1 MAFDVLKYN
10 KTSGQSPQASNPGIV
25 GMPSGPV
32 IGLDRDGIINTIP
45 EEGYVKTPSDL
56 RIYDGVLD
64 AIKIM
69 RSKNYKVTI
78 IADQPFI
85 AKGFITP
92 SDVDIVNQRLMEI
105 FGQAGIMSI
114 EGLYYNTSSY
124 SKEDMY
130 AKPNP
135 GMFKRAENEQ
145 PGVDFSKGYYV
156 GDSLVD
162 LKAAVKVKAKPVL
175 IRTGNGETTEQLLN
189 KFSNQELKKKAR
201 IYSSLLEFANDLD

>member
-10 KTSGQSPQASNPGIV
+10 KAPTQNVDYAPQVPSKPAIGI
-25 GMPSGPV
+25 
-32 IGLDRDGIINTIP
+32 DRDGIINHIP
-45 EEGYVKTPSDL
+45 SSGYVKYSSDL
-56 RIYDGVLD
+56 DIIPGALE
-64 AIKIM
+64 AIKLI
-69 RSKNYKVTI
+69 RDKGYRITI
-78 IADQPFI
+78 ITDQPQI
-85 AKGFITP
+85 SKGLISTYE
-92 SDVDIVNQRLMEI
+92 VDSVHEHLMML

-114 EGLYYNTSSY
+114 EGLYYNTSD

-135 GMFKRAENEQ
+135 GMFRRAENEQ

-162 LKAAVKVKAKPVL
+162 LKAAAKVKAKPVL
-175 IRTGNGETTEQLLN
+175 IRTGNGEATEQLLN

>member
-10 KTSGQSPQASNPGIV
+10 KAPTQNADYTPHVPCK
-25 GMPSGPV
+25 PV
-32 IGLDRDGIINTIP
+32 IGIDRDGIINHIP
-45 EEGYVKTPSDL
+45 NNGYVKYPSDL
-56 RIYDGVLD
+56 DIIPGALE
-64 AIKIM
+64 AIKLI
-69 RSKNYKVTI
+69 RDKGYRITVIT
-78 IADQPFI
+78 DQPQI
-85 AKGFITP
+85 SKGLLTTYE
-92 SDVDIVNQRLMEI
+92 VDSVHEHLMML

-114 EGLYYNTSSY
+114 EGLYYNTSD

-162 LKAAVKVKAKPVL
+162 LKAAIKVKAKPVL
-175 IRTGNGETTEQLLN
+175 IRTGNGEATEQLLN

>member
-10 KTSGQSPQASNPGIV
+10 RAPTQNANYAPQV
-25 GMPSGPV
+25 PSKPV
-32 IGLDRDGIINTIP
+32 IGIDRDGIINRIP
-45 EEGYVKTPSDL
+45 NNGYVKYPSDL
-56 RIYDGVLD
+56 DIIPGALE
-64 AIKIM
+64 AIKLI
-69 RSKNYKVTI
+69 RDKGYRITI
-78 IADQPFI
+78 ITDQPQI
-85 AKGFITP
+85 SKGLLTTYE
-92 SDVDIVNQRLMEI
+92 VDSVHEHLMML

-114 EGLYYNTSSY
+114 EGLYYNTSD

-135 GMFKRAENEQ
+135 GMFRRAENEQ

-175 IRTGNGETTEQLLN
+175 IRTGNGEATEQLLS